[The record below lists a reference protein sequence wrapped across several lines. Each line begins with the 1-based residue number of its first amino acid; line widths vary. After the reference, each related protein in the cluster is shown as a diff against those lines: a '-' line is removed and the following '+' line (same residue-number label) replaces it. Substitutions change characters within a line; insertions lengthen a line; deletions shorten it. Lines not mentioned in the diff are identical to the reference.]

1 MKITLGTGI
10 SSTHLR
16 GQNVFN
22 ELACSPPVFL
32 EILEQRLGLTAE
44 RPSQTQRIAAYRKAL
59 ERRLQSGA
67 AFYAESFG
75 QDPFAVAETLLGWRD
90 DLLMHGMEVDEI
102 DLGCER
108 IDCLRQVETYFDSK
122 FKCSEGERI
131 RQVTNQNTSSNAG
144 VDELRVVDPE
154 EWLPFMWKVLLARLV
169 PDFAPPVF
177 EPVGDSDL
185 ARFQKAL
192 LEDQPE
198 FNFTGDGSIE
208 FVTAYSEAVL
218 AHAAAQRIA
227 SSGEP
232 STLVEGDN
240 LQLVDE
246 ALKQLDEPTCGAATK
261 SRARSIPQLLNL
273 VMQLQWLPFDPQ
285 RLLDF
290 LVHPECPVSR
300 KLRNG
305 LAAAVIEE
313 PGMGGT
319 AWNQAIEKTRIF
331 FSERHADEPDLRE
344 KNLGRIDDDL
354 RDWLSPP
361 TLNPTGAESTV
372 LAEVAERLGHW
383 ANQRAQTAEQ
393 AAPMFH
399 HLRALA
405 REFAGIIREQP
416 AVTRAGGERLLWQLT
431 GSGVSTADGPAEL
444 GHTPVLPISGF
455 VKPVDTVVWWN
466 FAEPAAPPTQPW
478 TPAEL
483 AALDRRNIQPPSA
496 ESLARQS
503 ADRQM
508 RPILAARNRLILCKA
523 AQREGEEIPEH
534 PLWTRLLAA
543 VRHGE
548 TKPVPLNVD
557 ERLTHPSD
565 DQALRLDELDGRS
578 LPRLQRW
585 LQLPE
590 QIAIPQRERE
600 SFSSLKTL
608 IYSPFEWVCK
618 YTARLTLG
626 TLANSRLAVDA
637 RLQGQLVHRLV
648 EIMFPVSEPG
658 FAWQESSEEQLD
670 EWIDRHWPTLL
681 RHEGAM
687 LLLPGHQSD
696 ASGLRSMARRT
707 LLSLI
712 QMLRRHDAR
721 NIVSDHKP
729 DPLEFGTGV
738 LRGDVDLCYE
748 SGSGESVVVDLKFG
762 GHNGREPEV
771 RNNTALQLA
780 VYGYLMSN
788 GKLDPPPKSAF
799 YILTRR
805 AWITGD
811 GQFFDVRPVDPGEF
825 GTPSMKACWNDFL
838 DIWKWRREQ
847 LDARRLEVTFTGTE
861 ATEDSRPPHDA
872 WGPVENDGK
881 YSDHMKLAGWKE
893 EA

>member
-331 FSERHADEPDLRE
+331 FSERHADEPDL
-344 KNLGRIDDDL
+344 
-354 RDWLSPP
+354 
-361 TLNPTGAESTV
+361 
-372 LAEVAERLGHW
+372 
-383 ANQRAQTAEQ
+383 
-393 AAPMFH
+393 
-399 HLRALA
+399 
-405 REFAGIIREQP
+405 
-416 AVTRAGGERLLWQLT
+416 
-431 GSGVSTADGPAEL
+431 
-444 GHTPVLPISGF
+444 
-455 VKPVDTVVWWN
+455 
-466 FAEPAAPPTQPW
+466 
-478 TPAEL
+478 
-483 AALDRRNIQPPSA
+483 
-496 ESLARQS
+496 
-503 ADRQM
+503 
-508 RPILAARNRLILCKA
+508 
-523 AQREGEEIPEH
+523 
-534 PLWTRLLAA
+534 
-543 VRHGE
+543 
-548 TKPVPLNVD
+548 
-557 ERLTHPSD
+557 
-565 DQALRLDELDGRS
+565 
-578 LPRLQRW
+578 
-585 LQLPE
+585 
-590 QIAIPQRERE
+590 
-600 SFSSLKTL
+600 
-608 IYSPFEWVCK
+608 
-618 YTARLTLG
+618 
-626 TLANSRLAVDA
+626 
-637 RLQGQLVHRLV
+637 
-648 EIMFPVSEPG
+648 
-658 FAWQESSEEQLD
+658 
-670 EWIDRHWPTLL
+670 
-681 RHEGAM
+681 
-687 LLLPGHQSD
+687 
-696 ASGLRSMARRT
+696 
-707 LLSLI
+707 
-712 QMLRRHDAR
+712 
-721 NIVSDHKP
+721 
-729 DPLEFGTGV
+729 
-738 LRGDVDLCYE
+738 
-748 SGSGESVVVDLKFG
+748 
-762 GHNGREPEV
+762 
-771 RNNTALQLA
+771 
-780 VYGYLMSN
+780 
-788 GKLDPPPKSAF
+788 
-799 YILTRR
+799 
-805 AWITGD
+805 
-811 GQFFDVRPVDPGEF
+811 
-825 GTPSMKACWNDFL
+825 
-838 DIWKWRREQ
+838 
-847 LDARRLEVTFTGTE
+847 
-861 ATEDSRPPHDA
+861 
-872 WGPVENDGK
+872 
-881 YSDHMKLAGWKE
+881 
-893 EA
+893 